1 MKLGYV
7 TICWG
12 TTAHFG
18 MGIVGHP
25 VGVTNIKDLVYVT
38 NGSIPAAARDLAQA
52 GYQGFEMFDGDLLS
66 YADRQAELRAL
77 LAETGLQIAGVY
89 TGANLIYPDILPE
102 ELWKI
107 DRVCA
112 LAAEF
117 GCENLVVGAGARRST
132 GTVDADYDLLG
143 AGLDAVMDVAAQHG
157 LAAHY
162 HPHLTTMV
170 ESAAELDKIMARSK
184 INFCPDIA
192 HLAAAGADPVQA
204 VRKYADRITYI
215 HLKDY
220 APDPFAFLP
229 LGRGTVD
236 IAGVVAVLD
245 AHGYSGWVT
254 IELDIYDGPAI
265 EGAQISKAYLE
276 AL

>member
-12 TTAHFG
+12 NTAHFG

-25 VGVTNIKDLVYVT
+25 VGITNIKDLVYVT
-38 NGSIPAAARDLAQA
+38 NGSIAEALRDLALA
-52 GYQGFEMFDGDLLS
+52 GYHGFELFDGDLLS
-66 YADRQAELRAL
+66 YADRKGELRAL
-77 LAETGLQIAGVY
+77 LDETGLEMAGVY

-107 DRVCA
+107 ERVCA

-132 GTVDADYDLLG
+132 GTVDADYTLLG
-143 AGLDAVMDVAAQHG
+143 AGLDQVMDVAAKHG

-170 ESAAELDKIMARSK
+170 ESPAELDKIMSRSK

-192 HLAAAGADPVQA
+192 HLAAGGGDPVQA
-204 VRKYADRITYI
+204 VRKYADRIKYV
-215 HLKDY
+215 HLKDFV
-220 APDPFAFLP
+220 PDPFAFLP
-229 LGRGTVD
+229 LGKGTVD

-245 AHGYSGWVT
+245 EHNYSGWVT
-254 IELDIYDGPAI
+254 IELDIYDGLAR
-265 EGAQISKAYLE
+265 EGAEISKAYLE